1 MSKIKL
7 VCPHCGFLIEEYS
20 AEQLQTDVRK
30 QKRHKYL
37 MSKQTLCPACLTQ
50 AARLK
55 ELHVDNDEPQW
66 TDEARQAL
74 LDAPPETRDA
84 VADFARA
91 EGYPLIT
98 AVTVEKARER
108 VEKER

>member
-1 MSKIKL
+1 MAKVKL
-7 VCPHCGFLIEEYS
+7 ACPHCGFLIEEYT
-20 AEQLQTDVRK
+20 AEQLQNDVRK

-55 ELHVDNDEPQW
+55 ELTVENDEPQW
-66 TDEARQAL
+66 ADEATQAL
-74 LDAPPETRDA
+74 LGTPAERDA
-84 VADFARA
+84 VAAFARA

-98 AVTVEKARER
+98 SKTVEKARE
-108 VEKER
+108 KTKT

>member
-1 MSKIKL
+1 MSKVKL
-7 VCPHCGFLIEEYS
+7 VCPYCGFLIEEYTT
-20 AEQLQTDVRK
+20 EQLQNDVRK

-55 ELHVDNDEPQW
+55 ELRVEGDEPQW
-66 TDEARQAL
+66 ADDAQQAL
-74 LDAPPETRDA
+74 LDTPPATRDA
-84 VADFARA
+84 VAAFARA

-98 AVTVEKARER
+98 AKTVEKAREKMR
-108 VEKER
+108 ET